1 MEFKDKNLLELAK
14 FWNKDWEKES
24 PELENVDTM
33 RLWDKAVN
41 AAACESSELE
51 LLQALH
57 ELKSEEYVEMAY
69 DLRHTFFEHFASLL
83 LEEVKELRTSVE
95 VLLKEH
101 ENEPAK
107 ITMGQL
113 NRLKGGVR

>member
-1 MEFKDKNLLELAK
+1 MKFKDKNLLELAE

-24 PELENVDTM
+24 PELEDKNTM
-33 RLWDKAVN
+33 SLSDEAINAV
-41 AAACESSELE
+41 ACGSSEME

-57 ELKSEEYVEMAY
+57 ELKTEEYVETIY
-69 DLRHTFFEHFASLL
+69 DLRSTFFERFASLL

-107 ITMGQL
+107 ITIGQL
-113 NRLKGGVR
+113 NRLKGGLK